1 MNWLLYFVVFWVM
14 SILANG
20 SIVNAQP
27 SKTAS
32 DVLNPYTTLSPNDRA
47 NALVKGAKE
56 EREVAIYTSMRVDEL
71 SQLTKKFTERY
82 PFLKVNPSR
91 LSGRR
96 VITRVETEYQAG
108 RYSVDVAGGFANISY
123 SLKEGGLIAPYYSP
137 QRKFFPGSNSEKASY
152 FAPDYISPVV
162 LGYNTNLLKRDEVPK
177 TYADLLDPKWKGKL
191 FLDDEDYDWFVVL
204 MHHFGKQRGTEYM
217 KKLAANGVSMRRG
230 RVLQTQMV
238 IAGERPIG
246 IALHGNSLLDFKEKG
261 APIDYVI
268 LDPYFAK
275 PSEMML
281 ARYAPHPHAAAL
293 YLDWVLSEE
302 GQSLM
307 ASFGRI
313 SARKGIKTQFPDNY
327 YLAGADEIGA
337 DLLKSIKDFR
347 RIFGLK

>member
-1 MNWLLYFVVFWVM
+1 M
-14 SILANG
+14 
-20 SIVNAQP
+20 
-27 SKTAS
+27 
-32 DVLNPYTTLSPNDRA
+32 
-47 NALVKGAKE
+47 
-56 EREVAIYTSMRVDEL
+56 
-71 SQLTKKFTERY
+71 
-82 PFLKVNPSR
+82 
-91 LSGRR
+91 
-96 VITRVETEYQAG
+96 
-108 RYSVDVAGGFANISY
+108 
-123 SLKEGGLIAPYYSP
+123 IAPYYSP
-137 QRKFFPGSNSEKASY
+137 QRKFFPGNNPEKAGY

-177 TYADLLDPKWKGKL
+177 TYADLLDPKWKGKM

-204 MHHFGKQRGTEYM
+204 MHHFGKQKGNDYM
-217 KKLAANGVSMRRG
+217 KKLAANGVSLRRG

-293 YLDWVLSEE
+293 YIDWVLSEE

-313 SARKGIKTQFPDNY
+313 SARKGIKSQFPDNY

-337 DLLKSIKDFR
+337 DLVKSIKDFR
-347 RIFGLK
+347 EIFGLN